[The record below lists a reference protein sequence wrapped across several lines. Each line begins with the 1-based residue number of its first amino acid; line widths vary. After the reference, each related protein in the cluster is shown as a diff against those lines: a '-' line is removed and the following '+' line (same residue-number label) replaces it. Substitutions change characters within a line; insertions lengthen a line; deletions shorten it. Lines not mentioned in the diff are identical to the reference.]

1 MEVVKNIK
9 IVVEKVLN
17 LNKKFVNF
25 IIKRYLRFDKKH
37 PFIYISFILAFLG
50 ILTGVAT
57 LIIAMG
63 IMNGMDKEFEKKL
76 KVMNYPITVYSSLT
90 KVDDNTL
97 KLLKK
102 HFPTFKYSP
111 YLESSAVVQYDG
123 SLDGV
128 LLYGVDFD
136 KEAKINYIFKRA
148 IKNINKIGL
157 FDVVLG
163 ERLFNEL
170 GISKNEKV
178 IMIFS
183 KISPFGF
190 GVSPL
195 IKKVKVISYFK
206 SGLVAYDKGIAYMNI
221 NGLKRILN
229 QDYYSGIHIWTPNPF
244 KDIEKIKKILPPGV
258 GVIGWWQQN
267 GNFFAALKMEKRAL
281 FLVLMLIIIVA
292 SLNIISS
299 LLMMIMSK
307 RKEIALMMSLGAS
320 KREIKA
326 IFLKLGVIIGILAII
341 SGSILGLFG
350 IWLLKNF
357 DIVKLPADVYGVSRL
372 PVDLSFIDFILIN
385 IGAFIIV
392 LLSSVYPAKKAANT
406 DVLETLR
413 YE

>member
-1 MEVVKNIK
+1 M
-9 IVVEKVLN
+9 
-17 LNKKFVNF
+17 NKKFVGF

-57 LIIAMG
+57 LMIAMG
-63 IMNGMDKEFEKKL
+63 IMNGMDREFEKKL
-76 KVMNYPITVYSSLT
+76 KVMNYPITVYSSLV
-90 KVDDNTL
+90 KVDKNTL
-97 KLLKK
+97 ELLKK
-102 HFPTFKYSP
+102 HFPKFKYSP
-111 YLESSAVVQYDG
+111 YIETSAVIQNG
-123 SLDGV
+123 NSLNGV
-128 LLYGVDFD
+128 LLYGVDFK
-136 KEAKINYIFKRA
+136 KEAEINYIFKNA
-148 IKNINKIGL
+148 LKDIKKVDV
-157 FDVVLG
+157 FDVVVG
-163 ERLFNEL
+163 KRLFGDL
-170 GISKNEKV
+170 GIAKGEKI

-183 KISPFGF
+183 KITPLGF
-190 GVSPL
+190 GISPL
-195 IKKVKVISYFK
+195 LKKVRVISYFD

-221 NGLKRILN
+221 KGLKRILH
-229 QDYYSGIHIWTPNPF
+229 QDYYSGIHIYTPDPF
-244 KDIEKIKKILPPGV
+244 KDIEKIKKILPPGI

-320 KREIKA
+320 RKEIKA
-326 IFLKLGVIIGILAII
+326 IFLKLGLIIGIFGII
-341 SGSILGLFG
+341 SGTALGWFG
-350 IWLLKNF
+350 IWVLKTF

-372 PVDLSFIDFILIN
+372 PVELSFIDFSLI
-385 IGAFIIV
+385 ITGAFLIV
-392 LLSSVYPAKKAANT
+392 LFASIYPAVKASKT

>member
-1 MEVVKNIK
+1 M
-9 IVVEKVLN
+9 
-17 LNKKFVNF
+17 NKKFVNF
-25 IIKRYLRFDKKH
+25 IIKKYLRFDKKH

-57 LIIAMG
+57 LIIAMA

-76 KVMNYPITVYSSLT
+76 KVMNYPITVYSSLVN
-90 KVDDNTL
+90 VDERTL

-102 HFPTFKYSP
+102 HFPNFKYSP
-111 YLESSAVVQYDG
+111 YIETSAVVQYGND
-123 SLDGV
+123 LNGV
-128 LLYGVDFD
+128 LLYGVDFK
-136 KEAKINYIFKRA
+136 KESEINYIFKNA
-148 IKNINKIGL
+148 VKDIKKVGI

-163 ERLFNEL
+163 EGLFNEL
-170 GISKNEKV
+170 GIAKNEKV

-183 KISPFGF
+183 KLSPLGF
-190 GVSPL
+190 GISPL

-206 SGLVAYDKGIAYMNI
+206 SGLIAYDKGIAYMNI
-221 NGLKRILN
+221 EGLKRILHQN
-229 QDYYSGIHIWTPNPF
+229 YYSGIHIYTPNPF
-244 KDIEKIKKILPPGV
+244 RDIEKIKKVLPPGI
-258 GVIGWWQQN
+258 GVIGWWEQN
-267 GNFFAALKMEKRAL
+267 GNFFAALRMEKRAL

-292 SLNIISS
+292 ALNIISS

-320 KREIKA
+320 KKEVKA
-326 IFLKLGVIIGILAII
+326 IFLRLGMIIGILAII

-350 IWLLKNF
+350 IWILKNF

-372 PVDLSFIDFILIN
+372 PVDLSLIDFVLIN
-385 IGAFIIV
+385 VGAFVIV
-392 LLSSVYPAKKAANT
+392 LLSSVYPAKKAAET